1 MPLATLT
8 SMTLASAS
16 FASAIPRV
24 LSFAPFHN
32 EVAGTEYELE
42 SRTASLC
49 GIAATVSLGVLVALL
64 IRVRGAKGGPHPA
77 FGLGP
82 AALVAAFFGLL
93 LALGGPGGCSSAHS
107 SKVVFKEPILVER
120 GIGYGCIALAVAF
133 VFVLV
138 FAATNEARVILRAWP
153 FGLVGFM
160 TSSVPA
166 AFVLRHASDVAS
178 VGELPHV
185 AQAGDGDAHLGR
197 VVPVPWADPAAPSW
211 RLDRNIEV
219 TDLGAKQREVHA
231 YHTRLGLTVTDH
243 VKVTGHAERGN
254 ELIPLRVGTRW
265 RFGQWTE
272 STRSASH
279 YFLFWGSPGSRSWA
293 ASEST
298 AEIWIDEVRD
308 HGPMRTFV
316 VAMREGSAVRSVE
329 VVALDGETYLYGDLH
344 SRQRFVRAAS
354 SEVAPGVVPC
364 ELRGLGHFF
373 CQTKGSG
380 RDRVTFTP
388 PKPVRKGTP
397 PPKPWVGLSSPAPGP
412 IGWERDLGS
421 SSGWQQA
428 VVAVITLGMVLEGS
442 THTMSYARIVDY
454 EAGDPT
460 LGEAPTGD
468 R

>member
-1 MPLATLT
+1 MI
-8 SMTLASAS
+8 LASSS
-16 FASAIPRV
+16 FAGAIPRLV
-24 LSFAPFHN
+24 SFAPFHH
-32 EVAGTEYELE
+32 EVGGTEYELE

-49 GIAATVSLGVLVALL
+49 GIAATVSLAVLVALL

-82 AALVAAFFGLL
+82 AGLVGAFFGLL
-93 LALGGPGGCSSAHS
+93 LALDGPGGCSSAHS
-107 SKVVFKEPILVER
+107 SKVVFREPILIER
-120 GIGYGCIALAVAF
+120 GIGYAGITLAVAF

-153 FGLVGFM
+153 FGLAGFM
-160 TSSVPA
+160 TAAVPS

-178 VGELPHV
+178 VGDLPHV
-185 AQAGDGDAHLGR
+185 AQGDEGDAHLGR
-197 VVPVPWADPAAPSW
+197 VVPVPWADPDAARW
-211 RLDRNIEV
+211 RLDRNLEV
-219 TDLGAKQREVHA
+219 TDLGVKQREVHA
-231 YHTRLGLTVTDH
+231 YHTYLGLTVTDH

-254 ELIPLRVGTRW
+254 ELVPLRVGARW

-298 AEIWIDEVRD
+298 AEIWIDEVRE

-316 VAMREGSAVRSVE
+316 VAMREGSSVQSVE
-329 VVALDGETYLYGDLH
+329 VVALDGETYLYADLR

-380 RDRVTFTP
+380 RDRVTFAP

-397 PPKPWVGLSSPAPGP
+397 PPKPWVGLSSPSPGP
-412 IGWERDLGS
+412 IGWERDHGS
-421 SSGWQQA
+421 SSGWQHA

-442 THTMSYARIVDY
+442 THTMSYGRIVDF

-460 LGEAPTGD
+460 LGEAPTGE